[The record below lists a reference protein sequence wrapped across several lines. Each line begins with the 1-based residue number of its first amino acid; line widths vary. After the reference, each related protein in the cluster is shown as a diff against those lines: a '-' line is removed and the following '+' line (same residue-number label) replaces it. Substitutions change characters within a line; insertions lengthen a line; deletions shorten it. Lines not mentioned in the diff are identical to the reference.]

1 MLGLVL
7 GVALAVLPGKP
18 RLLLVALLGFF
29 RAIPVLMLIFWT
41 YFLLPI
47 VFHVDVPALAT
58 VVCALSLIGG
68 AYLAHSVYA
77 GIHSLPAGQWAAAR
91 ALGLRPWQVLRLV
104 ILPQALPVMLPSFLN
119 QWVSLIKDTSLAY
132 VIGVGELSFV
142 ATQVSNR
149 VMVHPTEIFLFVAL
163 LYFLLCTS
171 LDLAAAFLARRRRL
185 SGGRWLRRRRAP
197 ARSRPGRR
205 GNAARRAGRHRPSRR
220 ARPAP
225 TPPWPTSPRRRGRS
239 GGGSSSAPWG
249 KLEELPVLALQVRRQ
264 RLGVAAVRLFEER
277 PQLPERPW
285 MEGFLAG
292 GSQAEGGRA
301 DIVEQ
306 AVGIELQ
313 DLLDQRRD
321 ELLGIEQHAHGE
333 QLQRERILA
342 CARRQGRRRLEVD
355 LALLAQAVA
364 GGAEQPAVVQP
375 QRGGL
380 QVDGAQFGAG
390 QAPVDGLEQQRT
402 GVFRGLAPGPGVFQ
416 GCVPLRGE
424 RLAIAVAPGKPVERG
439 DQFAPVGFP
448 VGEVDVPSRRP
459 VSAGQVAP

>member
-149 VMVHPTEIFLFVAL
+149 VMVH
-163 LYFLLCTS
+163 
-171 LDLAAAFLARRRRL
+171 RRR
-185 SGGRWLRRRRAP
+185 SSCSSPCSTSCSAP
-197 ARSRPGRR
+197 ASTWPPRSSP
-205 GNAARRAGRHRPSRR
+205 AAG
-220 ARPAP
+220 
-225 TPPWPTSPRRRGRS
+225 
-239 GGGSSSAPWG
+239 
-249 KLEELPVLALQVRRQ
+249 
-264 RLGVAAVRLFEER
+264 
-277 PQLPERPW
+277 
-285 MEGFLAG
+285 
-292 GSQAEGGRA
+292 
-301 DIVEQ
+301 
-306 AVGIELQ
+306 
-313 DLLDQRRD
+313 
-321 ELLGIEQHAHGE
+321 
-333 QLQRERILA
+333 
-342 CARRQGRRRLEVD
+342 
-355 LALLAQAVA
+355 
-364 GGAEQPAVVQP
+364 
-375 QRGGL
+375 
-380 QVDGAQFGAG
+380 
-390 QAPVDGLEQQRT
+390 
-402 GVFRGLAPGPGVFQ
+402 
-416 GCVPLRGE
+416 
-424 RLAIAVAPGKPVERG
+424 
-439 DQFAPVGFP
+439 
-448 VGEVDVPSRRP
+448 RRP
-459 VSAGQVAP
+459 VAQASPRARA